1 MKKVVLRTIAEQDV
15 AEAAMWYEQQRAE
28 LGDEF
33 LAGLRQ
39 SLDRIGEHPE
49 AYPVV
54 LPPHLRRILLED
66 YPYALFYLV
75 EPERAVVTGCFHVR
89 QSPRRWCSRG

>member
-1 MKKVVLRTIAEQDV
+1 MKVVLRSIAELDV
-15 AEAAMWYEQQRAE
+15 AEAALWYEQQRPG
-28 LGDEF
+28 LGDGF
-33 LAGLRQ
+33 LAGVRE
-39 SLDRIGEHPE
+39 SLTRIGEHPE

-66 YPYALFYLV
+66 YPYALFYLA

-89 QSPRRWCSRG
+89 QSPRRWRSRG